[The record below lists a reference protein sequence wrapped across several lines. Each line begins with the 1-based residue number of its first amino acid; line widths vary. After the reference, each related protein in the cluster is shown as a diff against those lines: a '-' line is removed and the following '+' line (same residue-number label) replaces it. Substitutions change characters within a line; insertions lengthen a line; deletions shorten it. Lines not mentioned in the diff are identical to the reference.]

1 MEVSVESIMSLI
13 INGGNARSAAMMAI
27 KSAKQGKFD
36 EADNY
41 IEQAKESLNK
51 AHHSQTELLTLE
63 AGGEKMEISL
73 LMIHAQDH
81 LMNAITVKDMAIEF
95 VDLYKTKG
103 E

>member
-1 MEVSVESIMSLI
+1 MEVSVEIIMSLI
-13 INGGNARSAAMMAI
+13 IHGGNARSAAMMAI

-41 IEQAKESLNK
+41 IEQAKVSLNQ

-95 VDLYKTKG
+95 VDLYKEKG

>member
-41 IEQAKESLNK
+41 IDQAKESLNQ

-95 VDLYKTKG
+95 VDLYKEKG